1 MRDNC
6 ERNLVEMFDGVYR
19 QTGAAHKVGVIWSG
33 RQLTTQRVDGPYL
46 GIGSKA
52 QRPPLD
58 QDRRPLPRLSMTP
71 P

>member
-1 MRDNC
+1 
-6 ERNLVEMFDGVYR
+6 MFDGVYR
-19 QTGAAHKVGVIWSG
+19 QTGAAHKAGVIWSG

-58 QDRRPLPRLSMTP
+58 QDRRPLPRLRLSMTP

>member
-1 MRDNC
+1 
-6 ERNLVEMFDGVYR
+6 MFDGVYR
-19 QTGAAHKVGVIWSG
+19 QTGAAYKAGVIWSG

-52 QRPPLD
+52 ERPPLD
-58 QDRRPLPRLSMTP
+58 QDRRSLPRLSMTP